1 MEKMKGV
8 ENCMRYGLIYEK
20 TDFQNMEMT
29 YSVDMVRYAF
39 AFDKTACYSLSK
51 DMQHLYDYL
60 SDKIRTDLYKT
71 SRSFGYKD
79 LFTFSSDYDDRDSS
93 VITVGIG
100 LNGVNRDDVFKCF
113 LEFNPNKV
121 DVDILC
127 MVIDTLHPNCTK
139 HWLKLVRWD
148 LAVDIP
154 VQRSQ
159 ACFYKDRRDYAYYKS
174 ARKGVTTY
182 LGQRNKEGF
191 TKLYDKTLESG
202 LAENLTRLEIT
213 FGEMDLPT
221 MPQVYIDTNSQEEL
235 LLNLSGT
242 NRVLALLLNQLDAG
256 DFETYYNM
264 LNYKL
269 KKKLEPYVKH
279 GVRLEYDFKV
289 IYSLMMRLKAL
300 EKNFDL
306 SSDWHNIKFMDEE
319 SPFGKGN

>member
-1 MEKMKGV
+1 
-8 ENCMRYGLIYEK
+8 MRYGLIYEK
-20 TDFQNMEMT
+20 TDFQNMEIT

-39 AFDKTACYSLSK
+39 QFDKTACESISK
-51 DMQHLYDYL
+51 DMQGLYDYL
-60 SDKIRTDLYKT
+60 SDIIRTDLYKT
-71 SRSFGYKD
+71 SRAFAYRD

-100 LNGVNRDDVFKCF
+100 LNGVDRDDVFKCF

-121 DVDILC
+121 DADVLRI
-127 MVIDTLHPNCTK
+127 VIDALRPNCMR

-148 LAVDIP
+148 LAIDIP
-154 VQRSQ
+154 VKRSQ
-159 ACFYKDRRDYAYYKS
+159 VCFYKDRRDYTYHKS
-174 ARKGVTTY
+174 ARKGITTY

-213 FGEMDLPT
+213 FCESGLPT
-221 MPQVYIDTNSQEEL
+221 MPQVYVDTNSQKEL

-256 DFETYYNM
+256 DFETYYGM

-269 KKKLEPYVKH
+269 RKKLEPYVKR
-279 GVRLEYDFKV
+279 GIQFEYDFKV

-306 SSDWHNIKFMDEE
+306 RNDWHNLKFMDIK
-319 SPFGKGN
+319 SPF